1 MSEKIK
7 VYNKMKFN
15 IGIKTPENQNG
26 INIRPGSFTVL
37 DENDIEYLMSTCT
50 LLQLGW
56 LQVEE
61 KHEPEVLEKLGIE
74 KAESAAFMTDE
85 EIQKKLGGNIKAMEK
100 WLNGINDPVEL
111 NRIADIAV
119 EQNLSLGKIKLIQAK
134 VPNRDLSDE

>member
-15 IGIKTPENQNG
+15 IGIKTPENQLG

-37 DENDIEYLMSTCT
+37 DESDIEYLMSTCT
-50 LLQLGW
+50 LLQRGW

-74 KAESAAFMTDE
+74 KAEAAAFMTDE

>member
-50 LLQLGW
+50 LLQRGW

-74 KAESAAFMTDE
+74 KAEAAAFMTDE

-100 WLNGINDPVEL
+100 WLNGIDDPVEL